1 MFDDFFIRALVAG
14 IGIAFVTGPLGCFV
28 VWRRL
33 SYFGDTLAHSA
44 LLGVTMAY
52 TFDLNIAISVF
63 LISSVIALILIQLQK
78 KTNLPGDALLGL
90 LAHSSLA
97 VGLVVIGFLTFI
109 RFDIMGLLFGDI
121 LAVTTDDLFVIWT
134 GGALILIV
142 LKLIWKP
149 LFASTVNYELAE
161 AEGLNPDRAKAIFT
175 ILMAAVIAI
184 SIKMVG
190 LLLITGM
197 LIIPAAMARNIS
209 DSPQKMVIF
218 SVIGGLL
225 SVILG
230 LYSSLEFNTSSGP
243 SIIAAALILFILSLF
258 KIKQSIKLKN
268 YLEFKKM
275 QKQHNLSKNQKIIFD
290 LIDKSSEPLKA
301 YSILFNVQKKGI
313 NAPLQVYRALDKL
326 VEIGKIHKIESRNA
340 FIACQNSSCQI
351 SKATAFSI
359 CESCEKVSEI
369 SNTKLSKYLSNF
381 ADEAGM
387 KYSKYNLEFFGLCK
401 KCKSK

>member
-1 MFDDFFIRALVAG
+1 MLDDFFIRALIAG
-14 IGIAFVTGPLGCFV
+14 IGVALVTGPLGCFV

-33 SYFGDTLAHSA
+33 SYFGDTLSHSA
-44 LLGVTMAY
+44 LLGVTIAY
-52 TFDLNIAISVF
+52 SFELNIALSVF
-63 LISSVIALILIQLQK
+63 IISSVVALILIQLQK

-121 LAVTTDDLFVIWT
+121 LAVTTNDLIIIWT
-134 GGALILIV
+134 GGALILFV

-161 AEGLNPDRAKAIFT
+161 AEGLNPDRSKAIFT

-209 DSPQKMVIF
+209 DSPKKMVLY

-230 LYSSLEFNTSSGP
+230 LFSSLEFNTSSGP
-243 SIIAAALILFILSLF
+243 SIIMAALVLFILSLLN
-258 KIKQSIKLKN
+258 INQSIKLKN
-268 YLEFKKM
+268 
-275 QKQHNLSKNQKIIFD
+275 
-290 LIDKSSEPLKA
+290 
-301 YSILFNVQKKGI
+301 
-313 NAPLQVYRALDKL
+313 
-326 VEIGKIHKIESRNA
+326 
-340 FIACQNSSCQI
+340 
-351 SKATAFSI
+351 
-359 CESCEKVSEI
+359 
-369 SNTKLSKYLSNF
+369 
-381 ADEAGM
+381 
-387 KYSKYNLEFFGLCK
+387 
-401 KCKSK
+401 

>member
-14 IGIAFVTGPLGCFV
+14 IGIALVTGPLGCFV

-52 TFDLNIAISVF
+52 TLDLNIAISVF

-121 LAVTTDDLFVIWT
+121 LAVNTDDLFVIWT

-149 LFASTVNYELAE
+149 LLASTVNYELAE

-175 ILMAAVIAI
+175 ILMAAVNAI

-209 DSPQKMVIF
+209 DSPQKMVLF
-218 SVIGGLL
+218 SIIGGLL

-268 YLEFKKM
+268 
-275 QKQHNLSKNQKIIFD
+275 
-290 LIDKSSEPLKA
+290 
-301 YSILFNVQKKGI
+301 
-313 NAPLQVYRALDKL
+313 
-326 VEIGKIHKIESRNA
+326 
-340 FIACQNSSCQI
+340 
-351 SKATAFSI
+351 
-359 CESCEKVSEI
+359 
-369 SNTKLSKYLSNF
+369 
-381 ADEAGM
+381 
-387 KYSKYNLEFFGLCK
+387 
-401 KCKSK
+401 

>member
-1 MFDDFFIRALVAG
+1 MLDDFFIRALIAGVGVAL
-14 IGIAFVTGPLGCFV
+14 VTGPLGCFV

-33 SYFGDTLAHSA
+33 SYFGDTLSHSA
-44 LLGVTMAY
+44 LLGVTIAY
-52 TFDLNIAISVF
+52 SFELNIALSVF
-63 LISSVIALILIQLQK
+63 IISSVVALILIQLQK

-121 LAVTTDDLFVIWT
+121 LAVTTNDLIIIWT
-134 GGALILIV
+134 GGALILFV

-161 AEGLNPDRAKAIFT
+161 AEGLNPDRSKAIFT

-209 DSPQKMVIF
+209 DSPKKMVLYSI
-218 SVIGGLL
+218 IGGLL

-230 LYSSLEFNTSSGP
+230 LFSSLEFNTSSGP
-243 SIIAAALILFILSLF
+243 SIIMAALVLFILSLLN
-258 KIKQSIKLKN
+258 IKQSIKLKN
-268 YLEFKKM
+268 
-275 QKQHNLSKNQKIIFD
+275 
-290 LIDKSSEPLKA
+290 
-301 YSILFNVQKKGI
+301 
-313 NAPLQVYRALDKL
+313 
-326 VEIGKIHKIESRNA
+326 
-340 FIACQNSSCQI
+340 
-351 SKATAFSI
+351 
-359 CESCEKVSEI
+359 
-369 SNTKLSKYLSNF
+369 
-381 ADEAGM
+381 
-387 KYSKYNLEFFGLCK
+387 
-401 KCKSK
+401 